1 MRRTILAL
9 ASLSV
14 ATAAHAQA
22 LPKLDIRQYCAQ
34 RPALPG
40 LPADLFRPMCVD
52 AESESYA
59 TLKENWK
66 TYSAASLARCLQA
79 ASGKMQYSDLQA
91 CIVAAESKQ
100 ATQGW

>member
-14 ATAAHAQA
+14 ATVVHAQA
-22 LPKLDIRQYCAQ
+22 LPKLDIRRYCAQ

-40 LPADLFRPMCVD
+40 APADLQRPMCVD
-52 AESESYA
+52 DESESYA

-66 TYSAASLARCLQA
+66 TYSAPSRARCLQA
-79 ASGKMQYSDLQA
+79 ASGKMQYSDLPA